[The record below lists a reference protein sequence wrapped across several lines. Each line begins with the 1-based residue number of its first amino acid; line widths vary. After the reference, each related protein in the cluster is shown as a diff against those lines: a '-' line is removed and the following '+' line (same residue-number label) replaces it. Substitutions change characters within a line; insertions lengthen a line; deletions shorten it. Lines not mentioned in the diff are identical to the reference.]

1 MRAAL
6 LAAGVTTFLV
16 LLWLLSRGGG
26 PDVLLTTGDVQPG
39 EVVLVTVS
47 LDVLVRAPED
57 LGGRV
62 TRTPIDAV
70 FITRD
75 LDGEWYGLLTT
86 SPWRG
91 CRLEVVGAPDD
102 RVRFADPCHGGRYGI
117 DGAIVDGP
125 GTRGITDVPLV
136 VTDRGVDI
144 DTDRLG

>member
-6 LAAGVTTFLV
+6 LAVGLTAFVA
-16 LLWLLSRGGG
+16 LLWLLPRGGEPG
-26 PDVLLTTGDVQPG
+26 VLVTAGDVQPG
-39 EVVLVTVS
+39 DVVRVTVS
-47 LDVLVRAPED
+47 VDMLVWAPED

-75 LDGEWYGLLTT
+75 LDGGWHGLLTT

-91 CRLEVVGAPDD
+91 CRLEVVGGRDD

-117 DGAIVDGP
+117 DGAVVDGP

-144 DTDRLG
+144 DTSRLG